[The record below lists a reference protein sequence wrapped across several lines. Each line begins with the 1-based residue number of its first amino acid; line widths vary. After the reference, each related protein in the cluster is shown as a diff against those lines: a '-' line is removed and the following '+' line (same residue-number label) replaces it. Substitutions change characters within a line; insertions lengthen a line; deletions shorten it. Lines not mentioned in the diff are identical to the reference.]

1 MAYEYNPNSARFDIP
16 NPHRIENV
24 FIGICA
30 LACFAAGIWL
40 LVEARSIYFERD
52 AARFAKSIVSA
63 LSLLALAISFAY
75 MAMRQLRFFFGRGQP
90 ADLVPSLSGDETGYR
105 PADGSDRQIGDAATL
120 RQTLQQNAI
129 SYRVPKGPI
138 DSLLYSIVRS
148 LVYSPRLTQERVR
161 AQFRNL
167 LAIAFVLLMFVVS
180 LLGIHNTAA
189 IGWIGWF
196 YFVLTNAVVLQPIF
210 GSRFTRVQLSERLVI
225 GFIAVAIVVP
235 VIFASLV
242 PPRGYTLAP
251 YIDIVPVTFVILIT
265 ALVIT
270 LLLFRAGIANTIKP
284 TQIAIAPHLET
295 PSVNVSP
302 EQVYTELQRELQRQW
317 QEQVPNRIYMR
328 RLPDVSERQ
337 GAFSAD
343 VIEETQ
349 PIPVDVQPMSFE
361 RSFALATT
369 RPLMIVDVVCT
380 VLTIVGVLLLCTA
393 TYGST
398 SYNALVVGGA
408 FVLIGAAGIRSTNDF
423 WRRFEFTSRVYWID
437 WNGTY
442 SRASTKIG
450 ALLTDRVHTERE
462 VITVESMT
470 LRVWVAE
477 LDSVAF
483 NTDQDRDLVAIRGLP
498 YEAERLGRW
507 LAAFAQ
513 NQGSIMAP
521 TSPVDVA
528 RVEAISALNVDPLAE
543 TARVPIV
550 DAVTQLRPAAATP
563 TPALNRF
570 CVNCGAKVM
579 VADALFCASCGA
591 KLS

>member
-24 FIGICA
+24 FIGICGV
-30 LACFAAGIWL
+30 ACFVAGIWL
-40 LVEARSIYFERD
+40 LVEARTNYFERD
-52 AARFAKSIVSA
+52 PARFAKSIVSA

-75 MAMRQLRFFFGRGQP
+75 VVMQQLRFFFGRGQP
-90 ADLVPSLSGDETGYR
+90 ADLVPSLSGDEIGYR
-105 PADGSDRQIGDAATL
+105 PADGSGRQIGDAAVL

-129 SYRVPKGPI
+129 TYRIPKGPI
-138 DSLLYSIVRS
+138 DSFLYSIVRS
-148 LVYSPRLTQERVR
+148 LVYSPRLTQDRVR

-167 LAIAFVLLMFVVS
+167 LAITFVLLLFAVS
-180 LLGIHNTAA
+180 LLGIRNAAA

-196 YFVLTNAVVLQPIF
+196 YFFLTNAVVLQPIF
-210 GSRFTRVQLSERLVI
+210 GGRLRRVQFSERLVV
-225 GFIAVAIVVP
+225 GFIALAIVMP
-235 VIFASLV
+235 AIFASLV

-251 YIDIVPVTFVILIT
+251 YIDIVPVTFLILVT
-265 ALVIT
+265 AFSVT

-302 EQVYTELQRELQRQW
+302 EQIYTELKRELQRQW
-317 QEQVPNRIYMR
+317 QEQVPNRTYMR
-328 RLPDVSERQ
+328 RLPDVSARQ

-349 PIPVDVQPMSFE
+349 PIPVDVQPMTFE
-361 RSFALATT
+361 RAFALSTT
-369 RPLMIVDVVCT
+369 RPLVIVDVVCAA
-380 VLTIVGVLLLCTA
+380 LTILGVLLVCAGTRG
-393 TYGST
+393 YT
-398 SYNALVVGGA
+398 SYDSLVAGGA
-408 FVLIGAAGIRSTNDF
+408 SVLVGAAGIRSANDF
-423 WRRFEFTSRVYWID
+423 WRRFEFTSRIYWID

-442 SRASTKIG
+442 ARAATKIG

-462 VITVESMT
+462 VISVESMT

-498 YEAERLGRW
+498 LEAERLGRW
-507 LAAFAQ
+507 LSAFAY

-521 TSPVDVA
+521 TSAVDVA
-528 RVEAISALNVDPLAE
+528 RMEAINTLNVDPMAE
-543 TARVPIV
+543 TAHVPRI
-550 DAVTQLRPAAATP
+550 DPALQSGIRTGAVTPPLH
-563 TPALNRF
+563 RF
-570 CVNCGAKVM
+570 CVSCGAK
-579 VADALFCASCGA
+579 AAAAGALFCSSCGA
-591 KLS
+591 KLL